1 MLERH
6 ICCEVWGLAVAVP
19 PLLVFHR
26 EDVEALR
33 KDGSLLLLSCPYSNN
48 FQGECFWVQRRERI
62 FYLKQRH
69 ISPLQPILES
79 YRD

>member
-26 EDVEALR
+26 EDVEAL
-33 KDGSLLLLSCPYSNN
+33 KEGWELTPAFLSLQQQFP
-48 FQGECFWVQRRERI
+48 G
-62 FYLKQRH
+62 
-69 ISPLQPILES
+69 
-79 YRD
+79 